1 MRRSETLDRGEV
13 ICLMCG
19 TVVGE
24 ANRGRFVHHQ
34 GCERPVRLQGKL
46 PRCCRCGGSLY
57 VDPSLGTARFAG
69 LPELRATGVFDL

>member
-1 MRRSETLDRGEV
+1 MDRGEV

-24 ANRGRFVHHQ
+24 ATRGRFVHHR

-57 VDPSLGTARFAG
+57 IDPALNTPRFAG
-69 LPELRATGVFDL
+69 LGDPRGAGAVDL

>member
-1 MRRSETLDRGEV
+1 MTRDRGEV
-13 ICLMCG
+13 TCLMCG

-24 ANRGRFVHHQ
+24 ARQGRFEHHR

-57 VDPSLGTARFAG
+57 IDPSLNTPRFAG
-69 LPELRATGVFDL
+69 MEELRTASVLEA